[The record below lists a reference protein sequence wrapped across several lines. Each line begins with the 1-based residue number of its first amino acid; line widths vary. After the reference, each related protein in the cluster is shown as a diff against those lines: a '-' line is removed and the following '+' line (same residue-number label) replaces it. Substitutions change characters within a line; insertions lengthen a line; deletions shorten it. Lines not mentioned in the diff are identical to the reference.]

1 MTQQERLDPKTASEL
16 LTDHPYFRYRGCAPD
31 PDMPGVAAG
40 DPSLSVDAWQALERL
55 LLAVA
60 EPRAARLLAS

>member
-1 MTQQERLDPKTASEL
+1 
-16 LTDHPYFRYRGCAPD
+16 
-31 PDMPGVAAG
+31 
-40 DPSLSVDAWQALERL
+40 VDAWQALERL